1 MTQAEEVLEVKHLYH
16 SNVPDDQHSPHAAKD
31 RPQEDQQQPP
41 HDGAVPNPNHSEQQ
55 HHQHRH
61 HLHQPQQHQEIVRE
75 ELEKDVQSDGRPVAD
90 GEMVSTVDSE
100 PFESR
105 EKTTPQWHP
114 HVYANPPKQ
123 PPTPHSIMDI
133 LGWKGCSLKAPK
145 PVAVLDPGSRERRED
160 DKLIARPKDSFFWNR
175 PIVVVDAE
183 QRQPVDEEE
192 DNITVDQD
200 DEEEEEDVEDVEDVE
215 EEDTSV
221 RHRTPSPVEDEPL
234 NLCISKVSPAFGLLS
249 SSSCRPPSLL
259 ATTTT
264 AATTATTVAATDLRS
279 KITSEEESTQEST
292 QSSFRRSASR
302 GLPPQQLQPAAPPTK
317 RPRSVL
323 PPAPQS
329 SDADSDVCMSNDSSI
344 DGRFANGSGGVATS
358 GSGGSVVT
366 TSTMASLFSLPKAI
380 GDGSVGGA
388 DDAEPASTGGMSGGG
403 GHHRRKKKARTTFT
417 GRQIFELEK
426 QFEVKKYL
434 SSNERTEMAKLL
446 NVTET
451 QVKIW
456 FQNRRTKWKKQ
467 DSSGSGP
474 GAAGEAGASST
485 AAITTAQSP
494 KDSSNSSN
502 SSSGGGGGGNAKP
515 SGSGRISTS
524 AASTST
530 PITSGLIS
538 TREDPKPKP
547 PASWIGSGEPRID
560 GGVPVEVLSRTKSR
574 SYGKSSATRS
584 SSKNQ
589 TTNAAAAAAVR
600 TSANQPQ
607 QQMMLL
613 PEPTL
618 EPSSIQGLKALI
630 SDHHQRHRPRHHPST
645 SGSTGGGVELR
656 NGRDSSAD
664 DEEETSSA
672 EPSSRRKKSTS
683 AAAAAV
689 LQLPPPPSA
698 SSVISA
704 VATPP
709 IATTS
714 CIGGGL

>member
-16 SNVPDDQHSPHAAKD
+16 SNVPDDHHSPHAAKD
-31 RPQEDQQQPP
+31 QQQDHQQQP
-41 HDGAVPNPNHSEQQ
+41 HRDGAPNPNHSEQQ

-61 HLHQPQQHQEIVRE
+61 HLHQQQQQQQEIVRE
-75 ELEKDVQSDGRPVAD
+75 ENEKDVQSDAPVAG

-100 PFESR
+100 PLESR
-105 EKTTPQWHP
+105 EKTSPQWHP

-133 LGWKGCSLKAPK
+133 LGWKGCSLKPK
-145 PVAVLDPGSRERRED
+145 PAMSEPGSRERED
-160 DKLIARPKDSFFWNR
+160 EKLIARPKDSFFWSR
-175 PIVVVDAE
+175 PIVDE
-183 QRQPVDEEE
+183 GQRHQPQQQQQQPMDEE

-200 DEEEEEDVEDVEDVE
+200 DEEEEEEEDVEDVE
-215 EEDTSV
+215 EEDTV

-249 SSSCRPPSLL
+249 SNKAPSL
-259 ATTTT
+259 ATTTP
-264 AATTATTVAATDLRS
+264 AATELRS
-279 KITSEEESTQEST
+279 KIASEEESTQEST

-302 GLPPQQLQPAAPPTK
+302 GLPQQLQPVPPK

-344 DGRFANGSGGVATS
+344 DGRFANGSGATGGS
-358 GSGGSVVT
+358 GSAVA

-380 GDGSVGGA
+380 GDGA
-388 DDAEPASTGGMSGGG
+388 DDGEPASTGSG

-467 DSSGSGP
+467 DSGSGT
-474 GAAGEAGASST
+474 GGAGEGGATPS
-485 AAITTAQSP
+485 AAITAAAQSQSP
-494 KDSSNSSN
+494 KDSSSSN
-502 SSSGGGGGGNAKP
+502 SSSGGGSAKQTA
-515 SGSGRISTS
+515 GSGRISTS
-524 AASTST
+524 SSNTT
-530 PITSGLIS
+530 TTTTGLIS
-538 TREDPKPKP
+538 TREDPKTKP
-547 PASWIGSGEPRID
+547 AASWIGAEPRID
-560 GGVPVEVLSRTKSR
+560 SGVPVEVLSRSKSR
-574 SYGKSSATRS
+574 SYGKSATRS
-584 SSKNQ
+584 SSKSQ
-589 TTNAAAAAAVR
+589 ATR
-600 TSANQPQ
+600 TSATQPQ

-613 PEPTL
+613 TEPTL
-618 EPSSIQGLKALI
+618 EPSSIQGLKALM
-630 SDHHQRHRPRHHPST
+630 SDPHQRHHRPRHHPS
-645 SGSTGGGVELR
+645 SNSSSSGGVELR

-664 DEEETSSA
+664 DEEEASSA

-683 AAAAAV
+683 AAAAAAAV

-704 VATPP
+704 VPTPP

>member
-16 SNVPDDQHSPHAAKD
+16 SNVPDDQHSPHAAKE
-31 RPQEDQQQPP
+31 RQQDQQQPH
-41 HDGAVPNPNHSEQQ
+41 HDGAPNPNHSEQQ
-55 HHQHRH
+55 HHR
-61 HLHQPQQHQEIVRE
+61 LHQQQQDIVRE
-75 ELEKDVQSDGRPVAD
+75 ENEKDASESDGTVAGGD
-90 GEMVSTVDSE
+90 MVSTVDSE

-105 EKTTPQWHP
+105 EKTPQWHP

-133 LGWKGCSLKAPK
+133 LGWKGCSLKAK
-145 PVAVLDPGSRERRED
+145 PAVSEPCSRERED
-160 DKLIARPKDSFFWNR
+160 DKLIARPKDSFFWNQ
-175 PIVVVDAE
+175 PIVDDE
-183 QRQPVDEEE
+183 QRSQQQPMDEE

-200 DEEEEEDVEDVEDVE
+200 DEEEDEEEDVEDVE
-215 EEDTSV
+215 EEDTV
-221 RHRTPSPVEDEPL
+221 RHRTPSPVDDEPL
-234 NLCISKVSPAFGLLS
+234 NLCISKVSSPAFGLLS
-249 SSSCRPPSLL
+249 SSKAPSM

-264 AATTATTVAATDLRS
+264 TTTTTTTSTTELRS

-302 GLPPQQLQPAAPPTK
+302 GLPRQLQPTPPK

-344 DGRFANGSGGVATS
+344 DGRFANGSGEAGISAT
-358 GSGGSVVT
+358 GGRGSVVT

-380 GDGSVGGA
+380 GDGSGVGGA
-388 DDAEPASTGGMSGGG
+388 DDVEPASTGSG

-467 DSSGSGP
+467 DSGSGTGGTVEG
-474 GAAGEAGASST
+474 GAPS
-485 AAITTAQSP
+485 AAITTAQSQSP
-494 KDSSNSSN
+494 KDSSSSN
-502 SSSGGGGGGNAKP
+502 SSSGGGGGSAKQT
-515 SGSGRISTS
+515 GSGRISTS
-524 AASTST
+524 SSITTSST
-530 PITSGLIS
+530 PGLIS
-538 TREDPKPKP
+538 TREDAKSKS
-547 PASWIGSGEPRID
+547 PASWIGSEPRIE
-560 GGVPVEVLSRTKSR
+560 GGVPVEVLARTKSR
-574 SYGKSSATRS
+574 SYGKSATRS
-584 SSKNQ
+584 STKNQ
-589 TTNAAAAAAVR
+589 ANTTAATASVR
-600 TSANQPQ
+600 TSAAQ

-613 PEPTL
+613 PEQTL
-618 EPSSIQGLKALI
+618 EPSSIHGLKALM
-630 SDHHQRHRPRHHPST
+630 SDHNKRHRPPHHASSIS
-645 SGSTGGGVELR
+645 SGSGVGVELR

-664 DEEETSSA
+664 DEEDASNA
-672 EPSSRRKKSTS
+672 EPTSRRKKSNS
-683 AAAAAV
+683 AAVESAL
-689 LQLPPPPSA
+689 LQLPPPPPA

-704 VATPP
+704 VPTPP

-714 CIGGGL
+714 CMGGGL

>member
-31 RPQEDQQQPP
+31 RQQDQQQQPH
-41 HDGAVPNPNHSEQQ
+41 HDGAPNPNHSEQQ
-55 HHQHRH
+55 HHQQHRH
-61 HLHQPQQHQEIVRE
+61 HLQQQQQEIVRE
-75 ELEKDVQSDGRPVAD
+75 ESEKDVQSEAPVAV
-90 GEMVSTVDSE
+90 GEMVSSVDSE

-105 EKTTPQWHP
+105 EKTPQWHP

-133 LGWKGCSLKAPK
+133 LGWKGCSLKPK
-145 PVAVLDPGSRERRED
+145 PVVSEPGSRERGED
-160 DKLIARPKDSFFWNR
+160 DSDKLIARSRDSFFWTDR
-175 PIVVVDAE
+175 PIVDAE
-183 QRQPVDEEE
+183 RRQQRQEPMDEE

-200 DEEEEEDVEDVEDVE
+200 DEEEEEEEEDAEDVE
-215 EEDTSV
+215 EEDTV

-249 SSSCRPPSLL
+249 SSSTKAPSLSTTTT
-259 ATTTT
+259 TTTT
-264 AATTATTVAATDLRS
+264 AVAASAAADLRS

-302 GLPPQQLQPAAPPTK
+302 GLPPQLQSAPPTK

-344 DGRFANGSGGVATS
+344 DGRFANGSGAAAMS
-358 GSGGSVVT
+358 GSGSVAA
-366 TSTMASLFSLPKAI
+366 TSTTMASLFSLPKAI
-380 GDGSVGGA
+380 GDGSVGGGPA
-388 DDAEPASTGGMSGGG
+388 EDVEPASTGSGGH
-403 GHHRRKKKARTTFT
+403 HHRRKKKARTTFT

-467 DSSGSGP
+467 DSGSGT
-474 GAAGEAGASST
+474 GGGAGEGGAPS

-494 KDSSNSSN
+494 KDSSSSN
-502 SSSGGGGGGNAKP
+502 SSGGGGSAKQ
-515 SGSGRISTS
+515 SGLGRISTS
-524 AASTST
+524 SGNSTIS
-530 PITSGLIS
+530 SGLIS

-547 PASWIGSGEPRID
+547 PASWIGSEPRIES
-560 GGVPVEVLSRTKSR
+560 GVPVEALSRTKSR
-574 SYGKSSATRS
+574 SYGKSATRS
-584 SSKNQ
+584 STKNQ
-589 TTNAAAAAAVR
+589 TSAAATAAVR
-600 TSANQPQ
+600 TSATQPQ

-618 EPSSIQGLKALI
+618 EPSSIQGLKALM

-645 SGSTGGGVELR
+645 SSSIAGGVELR

-664 DEEETSSA
+664 DEDETSSA

-683 AAAAAV
+683 AAAAAAAV
-689 LQLPPPPSA
+689 LQLPPPPA
-698 SSVISA
+698 VMSA
-704 VATPP
+704 VGTPP